1 MIAGNTSTRGHRHHR
16 LFFSVPS
23 DFIDN
28 MEGIRH
34 YLAGTIEGPFTLL
47 VLIKESAQGYD
58 TVPWAAIA
66 LGAVDESPHPHAR
79 YAARRASAQAVLFS
93 VLIVMA
99 TRGSTV
105 ASISCREVLV
115 WRTIVANVPCGM
127 VGEPRPF

>member
-79 YAARRASAQAVLFS
+79 YSSGYGLREGPYKPISLKSGFLLYRLGYGIREYS
-93 VLIVMA
+93 LI
-99 TRGSTV
+99 
-105 ASISCREVLV
+105 
-115 WRTIVANVPCGM
+115 P
-127 VGEPRPF
+127 